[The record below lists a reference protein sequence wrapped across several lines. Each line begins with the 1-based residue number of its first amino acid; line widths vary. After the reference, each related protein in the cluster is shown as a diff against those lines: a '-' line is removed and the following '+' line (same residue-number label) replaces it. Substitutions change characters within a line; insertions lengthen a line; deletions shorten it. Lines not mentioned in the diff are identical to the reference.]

1 MLGPLRSVH
10 SPVRR
15 SKNCCSNRTS
25 NVELADLLRLSS
37 LHNSSMR
44 FLRAFFIAIFTAFV
58 GCLLAVFVGDYLTR
72 LAHVPEMEGQR
83 GMTVFFLCVPL
94 GILAGLIIGIISS
107 ILVRRQALAGFFIAQ
122 GWALLIVC
130 VVAGLL
136 VGVPYVLSDKP
147 PRIDGK
153 RVELQFE
160 LRAPPAFQIP
170 DQPNGYS
177 IRVSLYTDNQQSR
190 FAFIDWS
197 GITKDADHITI
208 PGNVPLL
215 THSKARSLLAS
226 IGNEPAASQFIELKI
241 PPAPGKQDESW
252 SEWIFATQRAVLVR
266 YLSLNDLPCDIAFA
280 RLIDST
286 ATVGA

>member
-1 MLGPLRSVH
+1 MRGRLRSAH

-25 NVELADLLRLSS
+25 NVELADPLRLSS
-37 LHNSSMR
+37 LQHSSMR

-83 GMTVFFLCVPL
+83 GMTVVFLCAPL
-94 GILAGLIIGIISS
+94 GILAGLLIGIISS
-107 ILVRRQALAGFFIAQ
+107 ILVRRQGLAGFAIAQ
-122 GWALLIVC
+122 GWSLLIVC

-153 RVELQFE
+153 RLELQFE
-160 LRAPPAFQIP
+160 LRAPAAFQIP

-177 IRVSLYTDNQQSR
+177 IRVSLYTDNQQTR

-197 GITKDADHITI
+197 AITKDAEHITI
-208 PGNVPLL
+208 PGTIPLL
-215 THSKARSLLAS
+215 THSKTRSLLAS
-226 IGNEPAASQFIELKI
+226 IGNEPAGSQFIELKI
-241 PPAPGKQDESW
+241 PSAPTKQDETW
-252 SEWIFATQRAVLVR
+252 SEWIFATQRADLSPIPETERFAVR
-266 YLSLNDLPCDIAFA
+266 YRVRAAD
-280 RLIDST
+280 
-286 ATVGA
+286 